1 MILRYDENKPK
12 LFLEDGEEQ
21 FAKIMLELLLEHGN
35 VVQKDVSKNLLNR
48 MRRGDG
54 WTLDQARIFEG
65 WANDYGYPDIV
76 KIPDHRTPA
85 EKMKEILDQKFAEAY
100 GQSRNVIELKRV

>member
-12 LFLEDGEEQ
+12 MFLEEGEEE
-21 FAKIMLELLLEHGN
+21 FAKIMLELLLEYGN
-35 VVQKDVSKNLLNR
+35 TVQKDVARNLLNR

-65 WANDYGYPDIV
+65 WCNDYGYPDIV
-76 KIPDHRTPA
+76 KIPDTRTPA
-85 EKMKEILDQKFAEAY
+85 EKMKEILDQKFAEVY
-100 GQSRNVIELKRV
+100 GRQSNVVDFRAK